1 MHDQSATQAWAKGHH
16 RTGGTAPRDEHFD
29 ERLLVAQ
36 AKSGRS
42 NAFAELYERHRL
54 KIYRTVFRI
63 LRNQEDAEDAA
74 QRSFQRAF
82 TKLSRFRGDSTFSTW
97 LTRIAINEALM
108 MLRQRR
114 ANKHLFGSDADENSE
129 ACTFGLADKRPTPE
143 EALAENELRSTVTQA
158 ISRLRKNLQ
167 IVVLL
172 RDLQGLTSAET
183 AQRLGLSVAAVKARN
198 FHARRYLRRQL
209 ERNLVAGWSG
219 LPIEKRSREI
229 VRQMP

>member
-1 MHDQSATQAWAKGHH
+1 MHDQSATQAWANEYH
-16 RTGGTAPRDEHFD
+16 RTSGTVPRDEHFD
-29 ERLLVAQ
+29 EPLLVAQ
-36 AKSGRS
+36 ARSGGS
-42 NAFAELYERHRL
+42 DAFAELYERHRL

-114 ANKHLFGSDADENSE
+114 ANKHLFGSDADDKFK
-129 ACTFGLADKRPTPE
+129 ACAFDFADKRPTPE
-143 EALAENELRSTVTQA
+143 ETIAENELRATVTQA
-158 ISRLRKNLQ
+158 ISRLRKSLQ

-172 RDLQGLTSAET
+172 RDLQGLP
-183 AQRLGLSVAAVKARN
+183 AR
-198 FHARRYLRRQL
+198 
-209 ERNLVAGWSG
+209 
-219 LPIEKRSREI
+219 
-229 VRQMP
+229 